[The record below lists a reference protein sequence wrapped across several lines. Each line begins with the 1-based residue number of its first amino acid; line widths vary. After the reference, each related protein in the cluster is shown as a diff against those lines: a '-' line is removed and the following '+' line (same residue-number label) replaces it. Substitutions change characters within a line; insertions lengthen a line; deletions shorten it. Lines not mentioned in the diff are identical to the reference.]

1 MRGAARRRARQAA
14 ARLLGLA
21 PLGLALLSAPAAASA
36 LDCEGRWLT
45 QAEIVICTD
54 PQLLRMEEQLTRR
67 IKGSAGRL
75 SFGQYLGLRHW
86 QAERARDRNACQ
98 DDRECIAANLRA
110 QARFLDRLQR
120 CVTSNLARRAC
131 LYNLLM
137 EDRASLQ
144 R

>member
-1 MRGAARRRARQAA
+1 MRGAARRRTRQTAA
-14 ARLLGLA
+14 GLV
-21 PLGLALLSAPAAASA
+21 GLALLGAPAASA

-45 QAEIVICTD
+45 PAEIVICTD
-54 PQLLRMEEQLTRR
+54 PQLLRMEQQLSRR

-86 QAERARDRNACQ
+86 QAVRANDRNACQ

-120 CVTSNLARRAC
+120 CVTSSPARRAC
-131 LYNLLM
+131 LYNLLV
-137 EDRASLQ
+137 EDRASL
-144 R
+144 RP